1 MDWVYNPDHFVY
13 KKSEEASTQIIKT
26 SDVSRFKVGDFLFV
40 SHEASIEVSPVDVS
54 KLDMKRNPSFE
65 NKTVF
70 LRLLLDGQIDL
81 YEYSN
86 KSKSQFFYAKDDG
99 PIQPLIYK
107 KYIINGKISENL
119 RFRQQLVSDL
129 PCDRIHGYVKNVDY
143 NRKDLLSYFQKLNDC
158 LNSDTAIYIAEGKSP
173 RFFISPVFGI
183 GLANL
188 NVDRGL
194 VAAGAELSGIEYAF
208 GANFEYNFSF
218 NNYKWAAV
226 SEVFYRTFN
235 DEQFVDNGGYDA
247 DLQVNY
253 NSINF
258 FLGIKHYLFLSN
270 NLNLFLHGGPS
281 LDFPSNSEVL
291 FANTNR
297 AIDPILEE
305 FDPTFGLRLGVGLD
319 YNNKLSIGLNYES
332 RALTG
337 EKLVDGNYDLDWNSK
352 YNSLNMKIGYKI
364 F

>member
-1 MDWVYNPDHFVY
+1 MDWVYNPDQFVY
-13 KKSEEASTQIIKT
+13 KKSKEASVQTIKA
-26 SDVSRFKVGDFLFV
+26 SEVSRFKVGSFLFV

-54 KLDMKRNPSFE
+54 KLDKNRNPNFVNE
-65 NKTVF
+65 TVF

-99 PIQPLIYK
+99 PTQPLIYK

-129 PCDRIHGYVKNVDY
+129 PCDRVHGFVKNVDY

-158 LNSDTAIYIAEGKSP
+158 LNSDAVVHVAKGKSP
-173 RFFISPVFGI
+173 RFYISPIFGI
-183 GLANL
+183 GSANL

-194 VAAGAELSGIEYAF
+194 VAAGSELSGIEYAF

-226 SEVFYRTFN
+226 SEVSYRTFS
-235 DEQFVDNGGYDA
+235 DEQFVDNGNYDA
-247 DLQVNY
+247 DLQVDY
-253 NSINF
+253 NSLNI
-258 FLGIKHYLFLSN
+258 FLGLKHYLFLNGS
-270 NLNLFLHGGPS
+270 LNLFLQGGPTM
-281 LDFPSNSEVL
+281 DFPINSKIL

-297 AIDPILEE
+297 AMDPILEE
-305 FDPTFGLRLGVGLD
+305 LDPAFGFRLGVGLD
-319 YNNKLSIGLNYES
+319 FNNKLNIGLNYES
-332 RALTG
+332 RALKG
-337 EKLVDGNYDLDWNSK
+337 EEFVDGNYDLDWDST
-352 YNSLNMKIGYKI
+352 YNSLNVKIGYKI